1 MKRFLTIVYWVAF
14 VVCPLFAQTGFV
26 AGRLADGD
34 GNPVAYANI
43 VLKTATGDSLIGS
56 ATTGED
62 GSFSIPAAPGTSGNG
77 RTGPAHAGEPGMRRC
92 ARKRPGKEHHHEQ

>member
-1 MKRFLTIVYWVAF
+1 MKRILTFAYWVAF
-14 VVCPLFAQTGFV
+14 VVCPLFAQRGLV

-34 GNPVAYANI
+34 GNPVAYANV

-62 GSFSIPAAPGTSGNG
+62 GSFSIAANEGTYYL
-77 RTGPAHAGEPGMRRC
+77 TAT
-92 ARKRPGKEHHHEQ
+92 